1 MIPSYKLRAELE
13 KCYEKQSRLQT
24 KIKHLEAALVQS
36 ENLEIASAVK
46 AVQMTPEELKAFLD
60 AYTRGQLH
68 ISATPAD
75 FEEVQT
81 QIEET
86 I

>member
-13 KCYEKQSRLQT
+13 RCYEKQSRLQA
-24 KIKHLEAALVQS
+24 KIKHLEAELVQA
-36 ENLEIASAVK
+36 ENLEIATAVK

-68 ISATPAD
+68 ISTVPAD

-81 QIEET
+81 QIDET
-86 I
+86 L